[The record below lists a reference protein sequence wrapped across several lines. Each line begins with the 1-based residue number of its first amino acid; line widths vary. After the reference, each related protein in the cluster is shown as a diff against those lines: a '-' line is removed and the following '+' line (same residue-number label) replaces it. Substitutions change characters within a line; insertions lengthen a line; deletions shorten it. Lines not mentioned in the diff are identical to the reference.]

1 MDLIGMVWGVV
12 AGNPLAPERVW
23 EKAVRRLSQT
33 AQPQHR
39 SPTSSLGEPTRALRD
54 RCWAAEREGM
64 RGLASVHTQSV
75 FQADR
80 PTPGL
85 TPQQPSVRQ
94 AVYHHIKG
102 LAGDG
107 DKHHHRLHASTVADA
122 AAERRRRVRWRRT
135 STGRPGRARVNPAA
149 FRVAGREGRP
159 ATQARCCLGEG

>member
-1 MDLIGMVWGVV
+1 
-12 AGNPLAPERVW
+12 
-23 EKAVRRLSQT
+23 
-33 AQPQHR
+33 
-39 SPTSSLGEPTRALRD
+39 
-54 RCWAAEREGM
+54 M

-102 LAGDG
+102 LGGDG

-135 STGRPGRARVNPAA
+135 SAGRPGRARVNPAA

-159 ATQARCCLGEG
+159 ATQARCCLGEGGRRGPGRRGRGGLVRGRLGVGGAPLLGGIPLGTGAAASVPMKGMAEAVAGPA